1 VFPNLFPDR
10 RTAEGKEVV
19 DYTEFID
26 YLLVTYLLVVTV
38 SGVLYIYRMCCIT
51 IAITITITFTIT
63 TQAKAPGI
71 ECDYLQ
77 VEGRNR
83 VLYRLPAQSAAM

>member
-19 DYTEFID
+19 DYTEFMD
-26 YLLVTYLLVVTV
+26 YLL
-38 SGVLYIYRMCCIT
+38 
-51 IAITITITFTIT
+51 
-63 TQAKAPGI
+63 AKAPGI

-83 VLYRLPAQSAAM
+83 VLYRLPAQSRLTPE